1 MTTNYGATNSF
12 SPMHTK
18 QDFPT
23 IMTRGRVVE
32 GRLDIALEKE
42 GSIFGGRDEKNI
54 IEKKKE

>member
-1 MTTNYGATNSF
+1 MD
-12 SPMHTK
+12 TK

-32 GRLDIALEKE
+32 GRLDIALEKQ

-54 IEKKKE
+54 MDRKKEESQQQIKMDLMK